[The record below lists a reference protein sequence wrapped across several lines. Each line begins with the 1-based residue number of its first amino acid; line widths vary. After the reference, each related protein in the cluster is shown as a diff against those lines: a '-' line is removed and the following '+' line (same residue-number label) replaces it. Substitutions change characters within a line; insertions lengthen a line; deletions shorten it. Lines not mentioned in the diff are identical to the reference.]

1 MKRIF
6 LSLLLASGWLASTA
20 LAHNYEPLLAPVA
33 TAHRAKIL
41 KLAEKRDT
49 STRGARD
56 TYLVALEGEQKEAS
70 NKGDAKLLEKLAAEM
85 EAVKQDGFVTSPEGF
100 PRKLMSARKTL
111 EKAIQQAQSDA
122 ERDAK
127 SINASY
133 LSDLNRLSTGEGST
147 ALLVKQIASEKKA
160 LSYGFIGPIFN
171 PETDL
176 PGSAWWPTDH
186 PNESWKFS
194 YSDAEVRLDNW
205 KVVFPKPDEIVIQ
218 WQGNWF
224 FGKLLKNGR
233 VIVEGG
239 RPKLILSAG
248 KKE

>member
-1 MKRIF
+1 MKLI
-6 LSLLLASGWLASTA
+6 LLLLAPVWLVSNA
-20 LAHNYEPLLAPVA
+20 LAHNYEPLLLPIA

-49 STRGARD
+49 TTRGARD
-56 TYLVALEGEQKEAS
+56 TYLVILESEQKEAS
-70 NKGDAKLLEKLAAEM
+70 NKGDTKLMEKLTAEIDAVKLDGFTTSPDGFSRKLL
-85 EAVKQDGFVTSPEGF
+85 
-100 PRKLMSARKTL
+100 SARKTL

-122 ERDAK
+122 EREAK
-127 SINASY
+127 PVNASY
-133 LSDLNRLSTGEGST
+133 LSDLNRLSVGEGST
-147 ALLVKQIASEKKA
+147 PLLVKQIASEKKA

-176 PGSAWWPTDH
+176 PGTAWWPTDH

-194 YSDAEVRLDNW
+194 YADGEVHLDNW
-205 KVVFPKPDEIVIQ
+205 KVVFPKPDELVIQ

-224 FGKLLKNGR
+224 FGKILKNGR
-233 VIVEGG
+233 VIIEGG
-239 RPKLILSAG
+239 RPKLILSTG